1 MAKEKVKKEEIKVEK
16 TMDMDA
22 YFNAIDKKMGGGV
35 IKRADDDTLKI
46 RRLSTGIPSLDRSI
60 GGGIPVSKWTQFKGP
75 EHCGK
80 SWACLRTIANL
91 HKNDKSAW
99 AVYLDVEKSF
109 DPKWATQ
116 IGVDMNRLKVI
127 TDLTSEGFW
136 DLLSRL
142 LDNPTVKIIVLDS
155 LAVMVPKDELVEDTN
170 GVAKGFEKKSVG
182 TQAQTNTVAVRI
194 VNNKMKYNSAAII
207 VINQVRYKIGVM
219 YGNPETT
226 PGGMAVKHQLSVD
239 LQFRKGDRY
248 PEKCQS
254 EDAKGHVVNTRA
266 TKNKTYKE
274 QQVSSFIMMTDGSV
288 NEVAGIL
295 AMAKELNYLE
305 ESGIKKGNSYI
316 INGEKVA
323 GKISDFEEY
332 LMNNNEAFEK
342 IRKEVEELAS
352 SEGNKYEL
360 DDLEVEDLEE
370 AEDEN

>member
-1 MAKEKVKKEEIKVEK
+1 MAKEKVKKEETNNLI
-16 TMDMDA
+16 DMDA
-22 YFNAIDKKMGGGV
+22 YFSSIDKKMGGGI
-35 IKRADDDTLKI
+35 IKRADDETLKI
-46 RRLSTGIPSLDRSI
+46 KRLSTGIPSLDRSL

-91 HKNDKSAW
+91 HKNDKTSW

-109 DPKWATQ
+109 DPKWAAQ
-116 IGVDMNRLKVI
+116 IGVDLSRVKVI

-142 LDNPTVKIIVLDS
+142 LDNPMIKIVVLDS
-155 LAVMVPKDELVEDTN
+155 IAVMVPKDELVEDKN
-170 GVAKGFEKKSVG
+170 GVAKGFEKKSVA
-182 TQAQTNTVAVRI
+182 TQAATNTVAVRI
-194 VNNKMKYNSAAII
+194 VNNKMKHNSAAII

-226 PGGMAVKHQLSVD
+226 PGGMAIKHQLSIDV
-239 LQFRKGDRY
+239 QFRKGEVY
-248 PEKCQS
+248 PEKCNA

-266 TKNKTYKE
+266 TKNKTFKE
-274 QQVSSFIMMTDGSV
+274 KQVSSFIMMTDGSV

-305 ESGIKKGNSYI
+305 DSGIKKGNCYT

-323 GKISDFEEY
+323 GNVADFEKY
-332 LMNNNEAFEK
+332 LMSNNEAFEK
-342 IRKEVEELAS
+342 IRKEVEELAAS
-352 SEGNKYEL
+352 QGSQYEL
-360 DDLEVEDLEE
+360 DELGVEDLEE
-370 AEDEN
+370 DKNED